1 LTVLESALRTP
12 ATVPEPYYR
21 PTALGPDCST
31 PRNARLRQRRF
42 DLAYADLH
50 EPESYTKLAQDT
62 RQVYLDW
69 ENINPA
75 LGRVRA
81 LLHVVKHCEVT
92 LEPDTLFLGGENP
105 FFFNLML
112 PALQADRYSQFAAQP
127 PEPIAGRLRGRLFA
141 SPCFDGH
148 ITPGLEFLLGLGIT
162 GFQKRIGDAVQAC
175 KRSGQFEV
183 PGGEDL
189 KRFYEAAALSCEVI
203 LVYTRRNRAAAL
215 DLAASTSDPAWAD
228 ELRQAAAVLERVPL
242 QPAHT
247 LREALQSYWIAY
259 ILVTLEMGGCTPGGG
274 LGLGRIDQFLYPFY
288 ERDLQSSRLTRAEA
302 LELME
307 QFLLCFRHVDYFTVH
322 QLYTPG
328 SQASLGGITSTGQDA
343 FNELSELI
351 LEASLRI
358 NMSAPYLSL
367 RLYQS
372 APPRLWNAAASY
384 VASGLGFPIVNDEVL
399 IPAFLKHG
407 RTLSDARD
415 YICSC
420 CYEHTIPGREAF
432 HPSCCFVNLLMIL
445 ELALNEGFV
454 QQTRESLGLAT
465 PPASQIATFE
475 QLLEA
480 FWQQVHFV
488 FDRLCHLTNAADA
501 AHTAHRRY
509 PLMSLFIDDCL
520 AKGKDVCSGGARY
533 NLTGCVVGGL
543 PNVVNS
549 LAAIRS
555 LVFEQRLCTLAE
567 LVEALKANFDGY
579 EKLQRQ
585 LLAAPKWGN
594 GISEVDEIA
603 GQVTKHLYGEL
614 EGQRN
619 PRGGR
624 WQLGLYSFVANHWM
638 GAAAGASADGRK
650 AGEIITRNLNPSWG
664 SDRHGPTAVLQSL
677 SQIDFSLA
685 PDGCSL
691 DLRFSPS
698 DFATPVDRHKLVGFL
713 KAFVALG
720 VMEMQISVVD
730 TETLIDAQ
738 QHPQRYPHLLVRVAG
753 YSARFIDLT
762 PAEQT
767 EIISRTLKRL

>member
-1 LTVLESALRTP
+1 MLDSALRTP
-12 ATVPEPYYR
+12 SAAPEPYFR
-21 PTALGPDCST
+21 PSALGPDCST
-31 PRNARLRQRRF
+31 PRSARLRQRRF
-42 DLAYADLH
+42 DLAYAGLS
-50 EPESYTKLAQDT
+50 EPESYTKLAQET

-69 ENINPA
+69 EKVHPA
-75 LGRVRA
+75 LGRARA
-81 LLHVVKHCEVT
+81 LLHVVENCELP
-92 LEPDTLFLGGENP
+92 LEPEALFLGGENP

-112 PALQADRYSQFAAQP
+112 PALQADRYSRYAVLP
-127 PEPIAGRLRGRLFA
+127 PEPLAAKLRGKLYQA
-141 SPCFDGH
+141 PCFDGH
-148 ITPGLEFLLGLGIT
+148 ITPGLEYLLGLGIS
-162 GFQKRIGDAVQAC
+162 GYQARIADAVRAC
-175 KRSGQFEV
+175 QQSGLLYS
-183 PGGEDL
+183 PGGEEL
-189 KRFYEAAALSCEVI
+189 RRFYEAASLSCEAV
-203 LVYTRRNRAAAL
+203 LAYANRNRQAAL
-215 DLAASTSDPAWAD
+215 ELAASASDAAWAD

-247 LREALQSYWIAY
+247 LREAMQSYWIAY

-274 LGLGRIDQFLYPFY
+274 LGLGRIDQFLYPYY
-288 ERDLQSSRLTRAEA
+288 ERDLQSGRLTRLEA

-307 QFLLCFRHVDYFTVH
+307 QFLLCFRHVDYFTQH

-328 SQASLGGITSTGQDA
+328 SQASLGGITSNGQDA

-358 NMSAPYLSL
+358 NMPAPYISL

-372 APPRLWNAAASY
+372 APTRFWNAAASY
-384 VASGLGFPIVNDEVL
+384 IASGLGFPIVNDEVL

-432 HPSCCFVNLLMIL
+432 HPSCCFVNLLMVL
-445 ELALNEGFV
+445 ELALNEGRSL
-454 QQTRESLGLAT
+454 QTGESLGLST
-465 PPASQIATFE
+465 PPAARVESFE
-475 QLLEA
+475 QLLDA

-488 FDRLCHLTNAADA
+488 IDRLVFLTNAADA
-501 AHTAHRRY
+501 AHSAYRRY

-520 AKGKDVCSGGARY
+520 GKGKDVCSGGARY

-543 PNVVNS
+543 PNVANS

-555 LVFEQRLCTLAE
+555 LVFEQKLVSLPE
-567 LVEALKANFDGY
+567 LVAALQADFDGY

-594 GISEVDEIA
+594 GLVEVDDLA
-603 GQVTKHLYGEL
+603 GEVAQRLYREL

-619 PRGGR
+619 ARGGR

-638 GAAAGASADGRK
+638 GEVAGASADGRNS
-650 AGEIITRNLNPSWG
+650 GEIVTRNLNPTWG
-664 SDRHGPTAVLQSL
+664 SDRLGPTAVLQSL
-677 SQIDFSLA
+677 SQVDFRLA

-698 DFATPVDRHKLVGFL
+698 DFSTPAGRQKLVGFL
-713 KAFVALG
+713 KAFVDLG

-730 TETLIDAQ
+730 TETLLDAQ

-762 PAEQT
+762 PEEQT

>member
-1 LTVLESALRTP
+1 MLDSALRLP
-12 ATVPEPYYR
+12 AAIPEPYYR
-21 PTALGPDCST
+21 PSSLGPDCST
-31 PRNARLRQRRF
+31 PRTARLRQRRF
-42 DLAYADLH
+42 DLAYANLG
-50 EPESYTKLAQDT
+50 EPESYSKLAQET
-62 RQVYLDW
+62 RQIYQDW
-69 ENINPA
+69 EKIHPA
-75 LGRVRA
+75 LARARA
-81 LLHVVKHCEVT
+81 LQHVVEHCELP
-92 LEPDTLFLGGENP
+92 LEPDALFLGGENP

-112 PALQADRYSQFAAQP
+112 PALQADHYNQYAALP
-127 PEPIAGRLRGRLFA
+127 PEPLAGRLRGKLYNA
-141 SPCFDGH
+141 PCFDGH
-148 ITPGLEFLLGLGIT
+148 ITPGLEYLLGLGIS
-162 GFQKRIGDAVQAC
+162 GYQSRIQDALASCQ
-175 KRSGQFEV
+175 RSGQLDQ
-183 PGGEDL
+183 PGGEEL
-189 KRFYEAAALSCEVI
+189 RRFYEAAVLSCESV
-203 LVYTRRNRAAAL
+203 LTYARRNRQAAL
-215 DLAASTSDPAWAD
+215 ELAETTSDTAWAED
-228 ELRQAAAVLERVPL
+228 LRQAAAVLERIPL
-242 QPAHT
+242 HPAQT

-259 ILVTLEMGGCTPGGG
+259 VLVTLEMGGCTPGGG
-274 LGLGRIDQFLYPFY
+274 LGLGRIDQFLYPYY
-288 ERDLQSSRLTRAEA
+288 ERDLLFGRLTRAEA
-302 LELME
+302 LELLE
-307 QFLLCFRHVDYFTVH
+307 QFLLCFRHVDYFTWH

-328 SQASLGGITSTGQDA
+328 SQASLGGITPSGQDA

-358 NMSAPYLSL
+358 NMPAPYISL

-372 APPRLWNAAASY
+372 APPRFWNAAASY

-445 ELALNEGFV
+445 ELALNEGHSL
-454 QQTRESLGLAT
+454 QTGENLGLST
-465 PPASQIATFE
+465 PPASQVATFE

-480 FWQQVHFV
+480 FWQQAHFV
-488 FDRLCHLTNAADA
+488 FDRLFHLTNTADA
-501 AHTAHRRY
+501 AHSAYRRY

-520 AKGKDVCSGGARY
+520 AKGKDVCAGGARY

-549 LAAIRS
+549 LAAIRG
-555 LVFEQRLCTLAE
+555 LVFEQKLVSLSE
-567 LVEALKANFDGY
+567 LVIALQANFEGY

-594 GISEVDEIA
+594 GLDEVDALA
-603 GQVTKHLYGEL
+603 GLVAQGLYAEM

-619 PRGGR
+619 ARGGR
-624 WQLGLYSFVANHWM
+624 WQLGLYSFVANGWM
-638 GAAAGASADGRK
+638 GAVAAASADGRK
-650 AGEIITRNLNPSWG
+650 AGEIVTRNLNPSWG
-664 SDRHGPTAVLQSL
+664 SDHLGPTAVLQSL

-698 DFATPVDRHKLVGFL
+698 DFATPADRQKLVGFL
-713 KAFVALG
+713 KAFVDLG

-730 TETLIDAQ
+730 TETLLDAQ